1 MAPKDPA
8 MLLSWI
14 NTQLRDFY
22 PSLTELC
29 AAENLDREAV
39 EAALSSIDYAYDSAT
54 NQFI

>member
-39 EAALSSIDYAYDSAT
+39 EAALSFIDYAYDSDT